1 MYFPPLATQTPDLS
15 QYDTV
20 FLGYPIWSMTIA
32 NPIARFL
39 EDNSEELSGTSIAAF
54 STNAGYGDGS
64 SVDRITELSP
74 DSTILE
80 NYTVQDEEAMD
91 SQDDVEA
98 WLEQLGLMGEE

>member
-1 MYFPPLATQTPDLS
+1 
-15 QYDTV
+15 
-20 FLGYPIWSMTIA
+20 MTIA